1 MAFCQGLFLSCHV
14 YGAPYS
20 TQDYC
25 GCHKIIKMMLK
36 KTVCTNQFNSKVIN
50 ILTSRLSLI
59 IIKVNLFQEAK
70 LKTLIWSSSLSCIG
84 ETANEKNV
92 HLKIVALRS
101 NKDDLYLKKK
111 KKITWGSLEVNRLWY
126 CKLLFPQGQ
135 DIASPRQLW
144 SESWSVTGGGSQGIG
159 RWTGRS

>member
-14 YGAPYS
+14 YGPPYS

-101 NKDDLYLKKK
+101 NKDDLCLKKK
-111 KKITWGSLEVNRLWY
+111 KKNYLGQFGSKSPMILQASFSSRAGHR
-126 CKLLFPQGQ
+126 FPPP
-135 DIASPRQLW
+135 I
-144 SESWSVTGGGSQGIG
+144 VI
-159 RWTGRS
+159 

>member
-92 HLKIVALRS
+92 HLKSVALRS

-111 KKITWGSLEVNRLWY
+111 KKNYLGQFGSKSPMILQASFSSRAGHR
-126 CKLLFPQGQ
+126 FPPPTVIWVMIR
-135 DIASPRQLW
+135 DR
-144 SESWSVTGGGSQGIG
+144 
-159 RWTGRS
+159 RR

>member
-1 MAFCQGLFLSCHV
+1 M
-14 YGAPYS
+14 
-20 TQDYC
+20 
-25 GCHKIIKMMLK
+25 
-36 KTVCTNQFNSKVIN
+36 CTNQFNSKVIN

-101 NKDDLYLKKK
+101 NKDDLCLKKK
-111 KKITWGSLEVNRLWY
+111 KKNYLGQFGSKSPMILQASFSSRAGHR
-126 CKLLFPQGQ
+126 FPPPTV
-135 DIASPRQLW
+135 I
-144 SESWSVTGGGSQGIG
+144 
-159 RWTGRS
+159 

>member
-1 MAFCQGLFLSCHV
+1 M
-14 YGAPYS
+14 
-20 TQDYC
+20 
-25 GCHKIIKMMLK
+25 
-36 KTVCTNQFNSKVIN
+36 CTNQFNSKVIN

-70 LKTLIWSSSLSCIG
+70 LKTLIWCIG

-111 KKITWGSLEVNRLWY
+111 IKNYLGQFGSKSPMILQASFSSRAGHR
-126 CKLLFPQGQ
+126 FPPPTV
-135 DIASPRQLW
+135 I
-144 SESWSVTGGGSQGIG
+144 
-159 RWTGRS
+159 

>member
-70 LKTLIWSSSLSCIG
+70 LKTLIWCIG

-111 KKITWGSLEVNRLWY
+111 KK
-126 CKLLFPQGQ
+126 KLPG
-135 DIASPRQLW
+135 AVW
-144 SESWSVTGGGSQGIG
+144 K
-159 RWTGRS
+159 